1 MQCFWFISAGC
12 QVNRQ
17 SKYILVV
24 AGGAGGAKICS
35 YLWWQNGA
43 KTLPQK
49 YHTYFWQQQ
58 YVPCQT
64 RRECAFAR
72 LDSTEICPPPPS
84 YASSASHSPNALNC
98 VNIWVNSRASAAASA
113 EPRTSSLS
121 AGEELRGLHEAPTA
135 AAVAVAAET
144 NSEDHGKE
152 TTKETSGDVSE
163 GTELNHIDTD
173 VVQLILQSKSS
184 IWDPKRLKPISSPWD
199 WDSCSP
205 PEWVLTAV
213 WCCFVMIRAI

>member
-1 MQCFWFISAGC
+1 MWCFWFISAGC

-17 SKYILVV
+17 SKYVLVV

-35 YLWWQNGA
+35 SLWWQNGA

-72 LDSTEICPPPPS
+72 LDSTEMCPPPPS
-84 YASSASHSPNALNC
+84 YASSVSHSPNALNC

-121 AGEELRGLHEAPTA
+121 VGEELRGLHEAPTA
-135 AAVAVAAET
+135 ALAAVAAAET
-144 NSEDHGKE
+144 NSEE

-173 VVQLILQSKSS
+173 VVQLVLQSKSS
-184 IWDPKRLKPISSPWD
+184 IRSPKRLKPISSHWD
-199 WDSCSP
+199 WGSYSP
-205 PEWVLTAV
+205 PLDGLLTAV
-213 WCCFVMIRAI
+213 WGRFVIIRAV